1 MTLTAQPPVAAAPT
15 WQFFDASVAAVR
27 RLGPSFVRLT
37 LTGPE
42 LAGFGAAGCDQRFKL
57 VRVKRKTPSNT
68 SKSFMGTRISTTNT
82 TSFRKLHGLRC

>member
-1 MTLTAQPPVAAAPT
+1 MTLTTQPEVVAAPA

-27 RLGPSFVRLT
+27 RLGPSSVRLT

-57 VRVKRKTPSNT
+57 VSHSALSSAYPSRP
-68 SKSFMGTRISTTNT
+68 GR
-82 TSFRKLHGLRC
+82 LCLVG

>member
-1 MTLTAQPPVAAAPT
+1 MTLTAPPEVAAAPA

-27 RLGPSFVRLT
+27 RLGPHFVRLT

-57 VRVKRKTPSNT
+57 VLSRDDA
-68 SKSFMGTRISTTNT
+68 
-82 TSFRKLHGLRC
+82 GLDRLRDRGPD